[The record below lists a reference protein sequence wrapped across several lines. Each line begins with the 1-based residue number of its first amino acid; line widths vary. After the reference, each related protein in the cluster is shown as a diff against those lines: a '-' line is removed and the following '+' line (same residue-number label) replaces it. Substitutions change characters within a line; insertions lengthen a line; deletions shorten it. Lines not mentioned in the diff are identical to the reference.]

1 MTYHP
6 SISTQLN
13 WTGTFDTE
21 KQTERCSIRQESN
34 MSELHYQ
41 DLLTIGRRIQSR
53 EISSKEVTLVLLDRI
68 EHLDPTLHS
77 YFIVMKES
85 ALSEARTADEEIAR
99 GEFRGPLHGVP
110 VAVKDLLWIKD
121 VVATNGMP
129 LNNRFIPQENAT
141 VVERLHTAGAVLL
154 GKLIQTEGALFKHH
168 SQVTPP
174 TNPWQ
179 EQLWSGASSSGSGV
193 ATAAGFCY
201 GSIGT
206 DTGGS
211 IRFPSAINGITG
223 IKSTWGRVSR
233 YGAFELAASMDH
245 IGPMARNV
253 ADAAAMLQSIAGRD
267 PKDLTSSTR
276 HVPDYLALMTR
287 GVRNM
292 RIGVDVT
299 WALDR
304 VDEPTRTAL
313 IKTLNHFIELGA
325 EVVNI
330 SMPDTDQVARDWNP
344 MCAIETAVAHE
355 KTFPSM
361 REQYGSGLAELLDLG
376 HSVDALDYQK
386 LRLRRANLRGNING
400 IFESVDVIFSPVT
413 ALADLTC
420 EAMDTL
426 GQGDDMSRYTCV
438 FNLTGNP
445 AITLPC
451 GRTRLG
457 APIAFQIVAS
467 HFNEVAMIQ
476 AGWAYQQVTH
486 WHRLHPQI

>member
-1 MTYHP
+1 MKTLSFPP
-6 SISTQLN
+6 SCCM
-13 WTGTFDTE
+13 
-21 KQTERCSIRQESN
+21 R
-34 MSELHYQ
+34 SE
-41 DLLTIGRRIQSR
+41 
-53 EISSKEVTLVLLDRI
+53 
-68 EHLDPTLHS
+68 
-77 YFIVMKES
+77 
-85 ALSEARTADEEIAR
+85 
-99 GEFRGPLHGVP
+99 
-110 VAVKDLLWIKD
+110 AVKDLLWIKD

-211 IRFPSAINGITG
+211 IRFPSTINGITG
-223 IKSTWGRVSR
+223 IKPTWGRVSR

-267 PKDLTSSTR
+267 PKDLTSSIR

-313 IKTLNHFIELGA
+313 IKWRVTG
-325 EVVNI
+325 
-330 SMPDTDQVARDWNP
+330 TRCARL
-344 MCAIETAVAHE
+344 
-355 KTFPSM
+355 K
-361 REQYGSGLAELLDLG
+361 LL
-376 HSVDALDYQK
+376 
-386 LRLRRANLRGNING
+386 
-400 IFESVDVIFSPVT
+400 
-413 ALADLTC
+413 
-420 EAMDTL
+420 
-426 GQGDDMSRYTCV
+426 
-438 FNLTGNP
+438 
-445 AITLPC
+445 
-451 GRTRLG
+451 
-457 APIAFQIVAS
+457 
-467 HFNEVAMIQ
+467 
-476 AGWAYQQVTH
+476 
-486 WHRLHPQI
+486 